1 MGTELRSRGACKVSP
16 GKRPLSQALRRPQQ
30 DLCARAGRRSS
41 GAGRPGAQ
49 ATATAAACC
58 PHGLAASLWKQSTPV
73 PPPQTDCEAP
83 VTKTRCRS
91 CRKERPYLLAAR
103 TRDCRGNGATRGLPH
118 GVGGAGEVGLR
129 LPRVPADEAH
139 TRARG
144 SPTAQAGRG
153 CEDAGPTRR
162 SAPGSSDA
170 EALGNTSLGTL
181 TERGPEVAASLALRH
196 RNAHGKLAATSGDG
210 RGGGRQPTCGQ
221 EALTWPW
228 ISSIVSVP

>member
-1 MGTELRSRGACKVSP
+1 M
-16 GKRPLSQALRRPQQ
+16 
-30 DLCARAGRRSS
+30 
-41 GAGRPGAQ
+41 Q

-73 PPPQTDCEAP
+73 PPPQTDCAAL

-91 CRKERPYLLAAR
+91 CRKEGPYLLAAR
-103 TRDCRGNGATRGLPH
+103 TRDCRGNGATRGLPR
-118 GVGGAGEVGLR
+118 GVGGGGGGGGAAPAACARRRGAHEGAG
-129 LPRVPADEAH
+129 
-139 TRARG
+139 ARG

-162 SAPGSSDA
+162 SAPCSSDA